1 MKLRNIFNQLKS
13 ETDGNVSI
21 MFGVSFV
28 AILTLIGAVFDLM
41 ILNKNKQHV
50 QYLTDAAALAAL
62 QFNGTIEERE
72 AVFADH
78 VQTLNRLST
87 GEDLKFRSSIEIV
100 EVDGTLQL
108 TAQLT
113 VPHDLVLLQH
123 LGGPESISLSTS
135 AEKGIGNVEIALV
148 LDISS
153 SMNGARI
160 TEAKAAATL
169 FVEQLLDD
177 EGLNERIAIS
187 LVPFGG
193 TVRVPVEL
201 STLLDTPLED
211 LEDYS
216 QHWIDQ
222 EWNQCFEYDLEDTR
236 DGISPDG
243 TYRVTP
249 DFSSYSRRNPWC
261 PISGNEL
268 IPLTDEKNLLLDR
281 IDALTLSDGTGSD
294 HGMAWGIETLNPAW
308 RGRFPGALPNTPA
321 TQNSQTKKV
330 LIFMT
335 DGGITAQHQLTEEG
349 LESGN
354 AVPVDTRDF
363 RNGRTLIP
371 TRDTRLAFDTACGRA
386 KTNDIDIFTIGFNLA
401 NDSVKTPLENCATI
415 PAQYIDARTGDLN
428 GIFERLAN
436 EISPLRVT
444 N

>member
-1 MKLRNIFNQLKS
+1 
-13 ETDGNVSI
+13 
-21 MFGVSFV
+21 
-28 AILTLIGAVFDLM
+28 
-41 ILNKNKQHV
+41 
-50 QYLTDAAALAAL
+50 
-62 QFNGTIEERE
+62 
-72 AVFADH
+72 
-78 VQTLNRLST
+78 
-87 GEDLKFRSSIEIV
+87 
-100 EVDGTLQL
+100 
-108 TAQLT
+108 
-113 VPHDLVLLQH
+113 
-123 LGGPESISLSTS
+123 
-135 AEKGIGNVEIALV
+135 
-148 LDISS
+148 
-153 SMNGARI
+153 
-160 TEAKAAATL
+160 
-169 FVEQLLDD
+169 
-177 EGLNERIAIS
+177 
-187 LVPFGG
+187 
-193 TVRVPVEL
+193 
-201 STLLDTPLED
+201 LDTPLED